1 MKWIYGKQDWKL
13 TEGGDPAEIC
23 CERGLENCY
32 LMTNGLGGFSSL
44 TMTGAAARND
54 HAFLMACVQAPNHRY
69 NLVHRLKEELIFE
82 EDGRKSSQESVPE
95 NGQECSQVLST
106 QEFADREPETGCRYL
121 TSFSWEDAPV
131 WRFLA
136 DGVEIVKEAGLEH
149 GANRAALRYAIRNRS
164 RRDAVLRVTPFY
176 QFVPKGKDMGE
187 KERIVTV
194 LSREAG
200 SGVEAAARGLV
211 RAEYAA
217 SGCPELYLRT
227 NGTFESIPRVQEM
240 LYYRY
245 DACDGRRETG
255 RTQADHRISLGVP
268 AGESRT
274 LEIVFETEGSDRSA
288 GWIITGMKE
297 RRKAL
302 RRQAHFQSETAA
314 ALAAAADQFVSRR
327 DSTNGETILA
337 GYPFFEDWG
346 RDTMIALPGVCL
358 STGRYE
364 TARNILRTFAV
375 NERDGLMPNLFPEGG
390 NEPMY
395 NTADAALLFIN
406 CVYLYYKR
414 TQDAAFAEEM
424 YPVMERIINGYMQ
437 GTRFG
442 IHMDEDGLIAAGQ
455 GLDQVTWMDVRVGEI
470 LPTPRHGKPVEI
482 NAYWYNALRIMEEL
496 RPVAGD
502 AEAAGLDRSAADG
515 GAAIGGAV
523 GKPSAG
529 SGTADCGPDYGALA
543 ERVKRSFSKK
553 FWDGERGCLRDVL
566 LEGFP
571 DMQKAASSEAVP
583 GASAGK
589 GSGNPA
595 ASHIGSRTG
604 AHAPQQLRCNQIW
617 AVSLPF
623 TMLDREKERRIVET
637 VFEKLYTPYGLRTLE
652 KEDEEFHPFYG
663 GPMEERDMA
672 YHQGT
677 VWVFP
682 MGAYYLAYLKVHD
695 HSEEAKRTVREQL
708 ETLEPALR
716 EGCIGQLPEI
726 YDGENP
732 VSSKGCFAQ
741 AWSVGE
747 LLRVY
752 EALEGAE

>member
-1 MKWIYGKQDWKL
+1 MIS
-13 TEGGDPAEIC
+13 
-23 CERGLENCY
+23 RGLENCY

-44 TMTGAAARND
+44 TMTGVAARND
-54 HAFLMACVQAPNHRY
+54 HAFLMACAQAPNHRY
-69 NLVHRLKEELIFE
+69 NLVHRLKEELIFPE
-82 EDGRKSSQESVPE
+82 KDGGAEADAEKRAEADAGAAQEIRK
-95 NGQECSQVLST
+95 VLST
-106 QEFADREPETGCRYL
+106 QEFAEGEPETGCRYL
-121 TSFSWEDAPV
+121 SFFSWEDAPV

-149 GANRAALRYAIRNRS
+149 GSNRAALRYEITNRS
-164 RRDAVLRVTPFY
+164 RREAVLQVTPFY

-187 KERIVTV
+187 AQRIVSTP
-194 LSREAG
+194 
-200 SGVEAAARGLV
+200 SGRVH
-211 RAEYAA
+211 AENAA
-217 SGCPELYLRT
+217 SGCPDLYLRT
-227 NGTFESIPRVQEM
+227 NGELESIPRVQEK
-240 LYYRY
+240 LYYSY

-255 RTQADHRISLGVP
+255 RTETDHRIRIAVP

-274 LEIVFETEGSDRSA
+274 LEIVFETERSERSA

-302 RRQAHFQSETAA
+302 RQQAHFRSETAG

-327 DSTNGETILA
+327 DSTKGETILA

-346 RDTMIALPGVCL
+346 RDTMIALPGICL

-364 TARNILRTFAV
+364 TAKSILRTFAV

-406 CVYLYYKR
+406 CVYLYFRKTR
-414 TQDAAFAEEM
+414 DTAFVEEM
-424 YPVMERIINGYMQ
+424 YPVMERIVKGYMQ

-442 IHMDEDGLIAAGQ
+442 IHMDTDGLIAAGQ

-482 NAYWYNALRIMEEL
+482 NAYWYNALRIMEAL
-496 RPVAGD
+496 GRKAK
-502 AEAAGLDRSAADG
+502 ADG
-515 GAAIGGAV
+515 
-523 GKPSAG
+523 
-529 SGTADCGPDYGALA
+529 CGPDYGALA
-543 ERVKRSFSKK
+543 EQVKRSFTEK
-553 FWDGERGCLRDVL
+553 FWDEERGCLKDVL
-566 LEGFP
+566 PAMDAKKDSVET
-571 DMQKAASSEAVP
+571 
-583 GASAGK
+583 
-589 GSGNPA
+589 GSV
-595 ASHIGSRTG
+595 
-604 AHAPQQLRCNQIW
+604 HAQNQIRCNQIW

-623 TMLDREKERRIVET
+623 TMLDRKKERQIVET

-652 KEDEEFHPFYG
+652 AGDREFHPFYG

-682 MGAYYLAYLKVHD
+682 LGAYYLAYLKVHD
-695 HSEEAKRTVREQL
+695 YSEEAKQTVKEQL

-747 LLRVY
+747 ILRVY
-752 EALEGAE
+752 DALENNGQEPI

>member
-1 MKWIYGKQDWKL
+1 MIS
-13 TEGGDPAEIC
+13 
-23 CERGLENCY
+23 RGLENCY

-54 HAFLMACVQAPNHRY
+54 HAFLMACAQAPNHRY
-69 NLVHRLKEELIFE
+69 NLVHRLKEELIFPE
-82 EDGRKSSQESVPE
+82 KDGGAEADAGAAQEIRR
-95 NGQECSQVLST
+95 VLST
-106 QEFADREPETGCRYL
+106 QEFAEGEPETGCRYL
-121 TSFSWEDAPV
+121 SFFSWEDAPV

-149 GANRAALRYAIRNRS
+149 GSNRAALRYEITNRS
-164 RRDAVLRVTPFY
+164 RREAALQVTPFY

-187 KERIVTV
+187 TQRIVSTP
-194 LSREAG
+194 
-200 SGVEAAARGLV
+200 SGRVH
-211 RAEYAA
+211 AENAA
-217 SGCPELYLRT
+217 SGCPDLYLRT
-227 NGTFESIPRVQEM
+227 NGELESIPRVQER
-240 LYYRY
+240 LYYSY
-245 DACDGRRETG
+245 DACDERRETG
-255 RTQADHRISLGVP
+255 RTETDHRIRIAVP

-274 LEIVFETEGSDRSA
+274 LEIVFETERSERSA

-302 RRQAHFQSETAA
+302 RQQAHFRSETAG

-327 DSTNGETILA
+327 DSTKGETILA

-346 RDTMIALPGVCL
+346 RDTMIALPGICL

-364 TARNILRTFAV
+364 TAKSILRTFAV

-406 CVYLYYKR
+406 CVYLYFRKTR
-414 TQDAAFAEEM
+414 DAAFVEEM
-424 YPVMERIINGYMQ
+424 YPVMERIVKGYMQ

-442 IHMDEDGLIAAGQ
+442 IHMDTDGLIAAGQ

-482 NAYWYNALRIMEEL
+482 NAYWYNALRIMEAL
-496 RPVAGD
+496 GRKAK
-502 AEAAGLDRSAADG
+502 ADG
-515 GAAIGGAV
+515 
-523 GKPSAG
+523 
-529 SGTADCGPDYGALA
+529 CGPDYGALA
-543 ERVKRSFSKK
+543 EQVKRSFTEK
-553 FWDGERGCLRDVL
+553 FWDEERGCLKDVL
-566 LEGFP
+566 P
-571 DMQKAASSEAVP
+571 AMDAKKASV
-583 GASAGK
+583 GT
-589 GSGNPA
+589 GSV
-595 ASHIGSRTG
+595 
-604 AHAPQQLRCNQIW
+604 HAQNQIRCNQIW

-623 TMLDREKERRIVET
+623 TMLDRKKERQIVET

-652 KEDEEFHPFYG
+652 AGDREFHPFYG

-682 MGAYYLAYLKVHD
+682 LGAYYLAYLKVHD
-695 HSEEAKRTVREQL
+695 YSEEAKQTVKEQL

-747 LLRVY
+747 ILRVY
-752 EALEGAE
+752 DALENDGQEPI